1 MASNQDDKAV
11 APDAA
16 VPAGQSTTTTTNDNN
31 SERNLPKEG
40 EYIQWRTLPAGNPDQ
55 LNRWSHFLTREH
67 EFPGAQVSNKAVT
80 VAVIRS

>member
-1 MASNQDDKAV
+1 MASNQDNKAV

-16 VPAGQSTTTTTNDNN
+16 APAGQSTTTNDN

-67 EFPGAQVSNKAVT
+67 EFPGAQVSNEAI
-80 VAVIRS
+80 AIAIIRS